1 MIMQGSSKV
10 NRYFLVESKDEAEKS
25 KDRYSKYLKKQ
36 SKLDFGNPNDVWKFT
51 YQRNM
56 IMLAIFVLLYVFSKD
71 DGEISDKEF
80 KQIKKFYKK
89 EREVLTNE
97 DQKEIYNHAL
107 KPMTF
112 EELVKYM
119 EENDFHERIL
129 DESIEVIRKLIF
141 KDNKYI
147 DILNQLAE
155 TYNKK

>member
-36 SKLDFGNPNDVWKFT
+36 SKQDFGNPNDVWKFT

-56 IMLAIFVLLYVFSKD
+56 IKLAIFVLLYVFSKD

>member
-1 MIMQGSSKV
+1 M
-10 NRYFLVESKDEAEKS
+10 Y
-25 KDRYSKYLKKQ
+25 
-36 SKLDFGNPNDVWKFT
+36 
-51 YQRNM
+51 
-56 IMLAIFVLLYVFSKD
+56 FSKD

-147 DILNQLAE
+147 EILNQLAE

>member
-10 NRYFLVESKDEAEKS
+10 NRYFLVESENEA
-25 KDRYSKYLKKQ
+25 DRAKNRNSKYLKKQ
-36 SKLDFGNPNDVWKFT
+36 GKLDFGNPNDVWKFT

-56 IMLAIFVLLYVFSKD
+56 IKLAIFVLLYVFSKD

-80 KQIKKFYKK
+80 NQIKKFYKK
-89 EREVLTNE
+89 ERKILTIE

-107 KPMTF
+107 KPTTY

-129 DESIEVIRKLIF
+129 AESVDVVRKLIF
-141 KDNKYI
+141 KENKYVE
-147 DILNQLAE
+147 ILNHLSK
-155 TYNKK
+155 TYNK